1 MTSRGVHTI
10 TFECWIFPLS
20 CFICRTVVFLSWAI
34 FWNICMPCD
43 IKGQLQTMRN
53 NLFWFCSLGDLI
65 FLKQGL
71 ASMEESRL
79 FVMELER
86 GLICPGFRLFLTR
99 LEGGHMKQGR
109 RPAKVWISNVCPQFY
124 PDVRCEN
131 LILNFGLKSFTL
143 FLGTKYRYVLA

>member
-53 NLFWFCSLGDLI
+53 NLFWFCSLAD
-65 FLKQGL
+65 FLFFKARFGFNGKKQNIG
-71 ASMEESRL
+71 
-79 FVMELER
+79 
-86 GLICPGFRLFLTR
+86 GLICPGFKLFLTR